1 MEIMN
6 APVTHEMKYNP
17 NIVDSYHYSNI
28 HVANE
33 QRRETTNQQR
43 IDIFISYLA
52 HYALVIVEGSSFL
65 LKFLGKRVCQPFW
78 QYSKLFTSFLCA
90 KLE

>member
-6 APVTHEMKYNP
+6 APVTHEVKYNP

-28 HVANE
+28 HEANE

-43 IDIFISYLA
+43 IDVFISYLA

-65 LKFLGKRVCQPFW
+65 LCL
-78 QYSKLFTSFLCA
+78 LSFLLQLLQ
-90 KLE
+90 KGVVKSWVGPLSF